1 MGRLGRTCSFAPLL
15 PPSAPA
21 FVASSPQITWR
32 GRSHRRLS
40 FDRQHGGRR
49 RGIAAVAAAVEQQ
62 PAGGGGGGGEG
73 VHSEQKTGYQPPSP
87 LEDDGHV
94 VDLSLLQDLLESGTL
109 QVARRPADYS
119 DRRSDGY
126 TEPLEVYVL
135 GTSHASETSAGH
147 VRRVVEAVRPQSVVV
162 ELCKS
167 RAGLMM
173 PVAPENE
180 AGSNN
185 PLAMSGENFASSL
198 ARSIRIGGQST
209 ALLRAALA
217 WAARGSMA
225 DGQETMRSGGE
236 GTTTPTSAVMYGDF
250 RAAKEGAEEA
260 RIACSGFGLLQVQ
273 VGSWTVVWIYGMA
286 WYEDHRGGLTS
297 DSAAST
303 WYSPST
309 FSRRERTFRSRGSAC
324 QECSGSSDTQQQQA
338 IQRGGGGGGGG
349 GGRNSGAAEKLRKS
363 VSDGEVGED
372 ALEDLISMLAER
384 FPSVVGPLIY
394 ERDLYLAWTL
404 KRSRAVCGQRRVVGV
419 VGRGHLA
426 GVMRAVETDRGGD
439 TLVFKTLT
447 GKQGGE
453 AAAKGGGGGGLEW
466 PYSSSPSKLE
476 KGAKFAARLGL
487 ETAAGY
493 ALWELYKAVTTSSA
507 T

>member
-1 MGRLGRTCSFAPLL
+1 MDRLGRTCSFAPLL

-62 PAGGGGGGGEG
+62 PAGGGGGGGGGGEG

-180 AGSNN
+180 AGANN

-260 RIACSGFGLLQVQ
+260 EAQIVLGDRPVEVTLKRAWEALSVGERLDLARSLVQLAVQRSG
-273 VGSWTVVWIYGMA
+273 I
-286 WYEDHRGGLTS
+286 RG
-297 DSAAST
+297 A
-303 WYSPST
+303 
-309 FSRRERTFRSRGSAC
+309 
-324 QECSGSSDTQQQQA
+324 
-338 IQRGGGGGGGG
+338 GGGKGGQ

-453 AAAKGGGGGGLEW
+453 AAAKGGGGGGGLEW